1 MTDHLLNAVK
11 RHVSGMIGQIGHTRM
26 GTITSVNASNYTARV
41 LIQPE
46 GVLSGWLP
54 IAATMV
60 GSGWGLVSPPSNG
73 EQVVVLAQEGDSEHG
88 IIVGRVFSNDHQ
100 PPKTYTD
107 QYAKDKTNNVQPGEI
122 GLVHKN
128 GTFLRLIGDRVL
140 IHGDLFVDGQVRV
153 TGDITSD
160 KNVLATLNVQAK
172 KDVTAGVNMTA
183 ALNVSDK
190 NGAVETIRVTYNHH
204 QHGTSGPPTP
214 LLIPE

>member
-1 MTDHLLNAVK
+1 MTDLLLNSIK

-26 GTITSVNASNYTARV
+26 GIITSVNVSNYTARV

-73 EQVVVLAQEGDSEHG
+73 EQVVVLAQEGDAEHG

-107 QYAKDKTNNVQPGEI
+107 QYAQGNTSNVQPGEI

-128 GTFLRLIGDRVL
+128 GAFLRLIGDRVL
-140 IHGDLFVDGQVRV
+140 IHGDLFIDGQVRA
-153 TGDITSD
+153 TGNITSD
-160 KNVLATLNVQAK
+160 QNVLATVDVQAK
-172 KDVTAGVNMTA
+172 KNVTAGVN
-183 ALNVSDK
+183 VSDVH
-190 NGAVETIRVTYNHH
+190 GTVETIRSTYNAHH
-204 QHGTSGPPTP
+204 HGTGGPPTP
-214 LLIPE
+214 LVPE